1 VPGNA
6 ENAGNVVA
14 NAQNSDNVVANEVM
28 HGQVWLLNFKV
39 RFASKCNNLRT
50 GLIEYAII

>member
-28 HGQVWLLNFKV
+28 HGQV
-39 RFASKCNNLRT
+39 
-50 GLIEYAII
+50 